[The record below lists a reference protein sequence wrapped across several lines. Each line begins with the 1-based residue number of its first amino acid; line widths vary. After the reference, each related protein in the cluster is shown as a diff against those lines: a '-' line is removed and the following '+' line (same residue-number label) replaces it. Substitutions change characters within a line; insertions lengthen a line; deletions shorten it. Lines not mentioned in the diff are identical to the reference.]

1 MKNQWI
7 GIQFNLVDG
16 GVIRSKESF
25 KAMGI
30 EFTSNHV
37 VIKFT
42 QKELKKFNLKVDS
55 EKLRIILSLLR
66 EYLAK
71 SDYTNIYTYLDADK
85 LSLQKS
91 LLNQSDFKEPLIR
104 TKNIIDESSFIDN
117 FKGELSQQRVFKLV
131 QHNFKM
137 KFMDAVLTNLVNR
150 DFALTQQLT
159 LELAYEEWGID
170 IINANQ
176 ELKYI
181 YDKK

>member
-71 SDYTNIYTYLDADK
+71 SDYTNIYTYLEADK

-91 LLNQSDFKEPLIR
+91 LLNQSDLIKTDNYNKNLQLWTKEGFNWMQKKYGFKNKWDLNFYV
-104 TKNIIDESSFIDN
+104 KSFYDR
-117 FKGELSQQRVFKLV
+117 FFD
-131 QHNFKM
+131 HNKY
-137 KFMDAVLTNLVNR
+137 L
-150 DFALTQQLT
+150 
-159 LELAYEEWGID
+159 
-170 IINANQ
+170 
-176 ELKYI
+176 LKYKI
-181 YDKK
+181 